1 MAKANK
7 STLDKLLDEITPL
20 EQEMTDAKMLL
31 AVRIA
36 DAMEARNWKNKD
48 LLKAVGRDNPSVIT
62 KWLSG
67 THNFT
72 TETLVAIGSALGIS
86 LLNLGEQR
94 SEIEVVYYPLYI
106 KSGDHTSDAQPFFKP
121 KYNELVESEE
131 VHLLKDFGTKY
142 NNAKA

>member
-72 TETLVAIGSALGIS
+72 TETLVEIGNALGIS
-86 LLNLGEQR
+86 LLNLGAQR
-94 SEIEVVYYPLYI
+94 SEIKVVYYSLYI
-106 KSGDHTSDAQPFFKP
+106 KSGDHTSGVQPFKP
-121 KYNELVESEE
+121 KYNELSESAE
-131 VHLLKDFGTKY
+131 VHLLEDFGTKY

>member
-48 LLKAVGRDNPSVIT
+48 LLKAIGRDNPSVIT

-72 TETLVAIGSALGIS
+72 TETLVEIGSALGIS

-94 SEIEVVYYPLYI
+94 SELEVVYLPIYI
-106 KSGDHTSDAQPFFKP
+106 KSGEHVSGTQPFKP
-121 KYNELVESEE
+121 KYNELAESAE
-131 VHLLKDFGTKY
+131 VHLLKDFGTNY

>member
-72 TETLVAIGSALGIS
+72 TETLVEIGSALGIS
-86 LLNLGEQR
+86 LLNLGEQ
-94 SEIEVVYYPLYI
+94 
-106 KSGDHTSDAQPFFKP
+106 
-121 KYNELVESEE
+121 
-131 VHLLKDFGTKY
+131 
-142 NNAKA
+142 

>member
-36 DAMEARNWKNKD
+36 DAMEVRNWKNKD

-72 TETLVAIGSALGIS
+72 TDTLVEIGSALGIS

-106 KSGDHTSDAQPFFKP
+106 KSGDHTSDARPFFKP

>member
-1 MAKANK
+1 MTKEDKGA
-7 STLDKLLDEITPL
+7 LDRALDEITSL
-20 EQEMTDAKMLL
+20 EQEKTDAKMML

-36 DAMEARNWKNKD
+36 DAMEAKHWKNKD
-48 LLKAVGRDNPSVIT
+48 LLVAVGKDNPSVIT

-72 TETLVAIGSALGIS
+72 TETLVEIGNALGIS
-86 LLNLGEQR
+86 LLNLEEKR
-94 SEIEVVYYPLYI
+94 SEIQVIYYPLYI
-106 KSGDHTSDAQPFFKP
+106 KAGDPTSGTQPFKP

>member
-1 MAKANK
+1 
-7 STLDKLLDEITPL
+7 
-20 EQEMTDAKMLL
+20 MTDAKMLL

-72 TETLVAIGSALGIS
+72 TETLVEIGSALGIS

-94 SEIEVVYYPLYI
+94 SELEVVYLPIYI
-106 KSGDHTSDAQPFFKP
+106 KSGEHASDPQPFKP
-121 KYNELVESEE
+121 KYNELAESAE
-131 VHLLKDFGTKY
+131 VHLLKDFGTNY

>member
-72 TETLVAIGSALGIS
+72 TETLVEISRALGIA
-86 LLNLGEQR
+86 LLNLEEKR
-94 SEIEVVYYPLYI
+94 SEIKVVYRPIYI
-106 KSGDHTSDAQPFFKP
+106 TSGVHASGMQPYKS
-121 KYNELVESEE
+121 KYTELVQSDE
-131 VHLLKDFGTKY
+131 VLFVKDFGTKY

>member
-20 EQEMTDAKMLL
+20 EQEMTDVKMLL

-72 TETLVAIGSALGIS
+72 TETLVEIGSALGIS

-94 SEIEVVYYPLYI
+94 SEIKVVYCPLYI
-106 KSGDHTSDAQPFFKP
+106 KTGDYTSDAQPFFKP
-121 KYNELVESEE
+121 KYNELVELEQ